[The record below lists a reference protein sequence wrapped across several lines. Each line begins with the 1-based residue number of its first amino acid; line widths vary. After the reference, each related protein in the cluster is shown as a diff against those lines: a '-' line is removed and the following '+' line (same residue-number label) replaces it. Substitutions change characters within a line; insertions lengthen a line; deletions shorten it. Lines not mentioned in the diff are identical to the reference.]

1 MPPHPSTNFEIQQ
14 YYQSRTKLNGICLR
28 NKLPTIKDE
37 AYVINLDEY
46 ELIGTHWIALHVKVT
61 MGVHLTMQP
70 TLTTLESNSFENK
83 FKHS

>member
-1 MPPHPSTNFEIQQ
+1 MPPHPLTNFEIQQ
-14 YYQSRTKLNGICLR
+14 YYQNKTKLNSICLG

-46 ELIGTHWIALHVKVT
+46 ELIGTHWIALHEKVT

-70 TLTTLESNSFENK
+70 TLNALESNTFENK

>member
-1 MPPHPSTNFEIQQ
+1 MPPHPLTNFEIQQ
-14 YYQSRTKLNGICLR
+14 YYQNKTKLNSTCLG

-46 ELIGTHWIALHVKVT
+46 ELIGTQWIALSVNLWCNLWWNT
-61 MGVHLTMQP
+61 
-70 TLTTLESNSFENK
+70 FENK